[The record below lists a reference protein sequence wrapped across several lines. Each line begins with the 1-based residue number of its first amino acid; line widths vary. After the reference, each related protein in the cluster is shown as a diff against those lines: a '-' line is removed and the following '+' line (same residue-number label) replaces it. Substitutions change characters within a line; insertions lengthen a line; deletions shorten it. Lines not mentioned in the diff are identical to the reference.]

1 MRHLVCSSILALLL
15 LSVSSNAWTN
25 QGLVRCGGL
34 FLLDLP
40 GKEASTKGCEI
51 NDSLSVDGWNFDAA
65 YGYASYDFFLRHR
78 GKSKMH
84 SWTLSDRGSSSFG
97 DISVVREYRHLEFEV
112 DVYSLPLFVFSSRWY
127 TLDSLAYA
135 GASFGR
141 GWLEHDGFTWESSS
155 GMDFVPV
162 VNGVFTDQLTFRRL
176 YAGSKFFNGDFRTG
190 LTYGNTE
197 PDMENRTGY
206 VFSDSS
212 RFWAWDARYLLKVGK
227 NSFSLMYSYVNAD
240 LHLFGLLREEDDGK
254 IDEKRFAYLPLGVD
268 VNLFHAAYGREVG
281 EASLFKLRAA
291 YMTVDVNIP
300 WESRRF
306 YETLAPNRSVSD
318 ATLRT
323 LSFVVFQR
331 SFRVYG
337 DVDSYVA
344 DFGVSFSSTCSI
356 GRWRLSPEVSADLFY
371 AESDIHVYLRKEKSG
386 LFYVNQ
392 STDEFKYEASV
403 AGTVIAATGRL
414 ESPGYRFFASVG
426 VGQLIPFSY
435 GYEKIEDDAEP
446 ETKPPKKGGGGG
458 GKHSS
463 SHKETP
469 ETEKTEKTEKS
480 EKSDSALMKKMRF
493 VASHAFRNGFA
504 VSAGV
509 GVKF

>member
-1 MRHLVCSSILALLL
+1 
-15 LSVSSNAWTN
+15 
-25 QGLVRCGGL
+25 
-34 FLLDLP
+34 LDLP
-40 GKEASTKGCEI
+40 GKEASAKGCGI
-51 NDSLSVDGWNFDAA
+51 YDSLDADGWTFDAA
-65 YGYASYDFFLRHR
+65 YGYASHDFFLRHR
-78 GKSKMH
+78 GESEMH
-84 SWTLSDRGSSSFG
+84 SWTLSDKGSSSFG
-97 DISVVREYRHLEFEV
+97 EISVAREYRHLQFEV

-135 GASFGR
+135 GVSLGR
-141 GWLEHDGFTWESSS
+141 GWLEHDSFTWESSS
-155 GMDFVPV
+155 GLDFVPV
-162 VNGVFTDQLTFRRL
+162 VNGVFVDQLTFRRL
-176 YAGSKFFNGDFRTG
+176 YAGSKFLNGDFRTG
-190 LTYGNTE
+190 LTYGNTV
-197 PDMENRTGY
+197 PDMEDRTGY

-212 RFWAWDARYLLKVGK
+212 RFWEWDARYLLKVGK
-227 NSFSLMYSYVNAD
+227 NNFSLMYSYVDAD
-240 LHLFGLLREEDDGK
+240 LHVFGLLREKEDDGEV
-254 IDEKRFAYLPLGVD
+254 DEKRFAYVPLGVD

-281 EASLFKLRAA
+281 EASFLELRATYLTA
-291 YMTVDVNIP
+291 DVNLP

-306 YETLAPNRSVSD
+306 YETLAPNRSVTD

-337 DVDSYVA
+337 DVDSYVS

-356 GRWRLSPEVSADLFY
+356 GRWRFLPEVSADLFY

-386 LFYVNQ
+386 LFYVKQ

-403 AGTVIAATGRL
+403 AGTVIVAAGRL
-414 ESPGYRFFASVG
+414 ESPGDRFFATVG

-435 GYEKIEDDAEP
+435 SYEKIEVEEEP
-446 ETKPPKKGGGGG
+446 ETEPPKKNSGGGG

-463 SHKETP
+463 SHKQNP
-469 ETEKTEKTEKS
+469 EKEKTEKADKTEDS
-480 EKSDSALMKKMRF
+480 EKTDSAIMKKLRF

-504 VSAGV
+504 VSVGV

>member
-1 MRHLVCSSILALLL
+1 MRHFFRSSIQVLLL
-15 LSVSSNAWTN
+15 LSVCGFAWIN

-40 GKEASTKGCEI
+40 GKDAGVKGCVI
-51 NDSLSVDGWNFDAA
+51 NDSLSAGGWSFDAT
-65 YGYASYDFFLRHR
+65 YGSVSHDFFLRHH
-78 GKSKMH
+78 GESEMH
-84 SWTLSDRGSSSFG
+84 SWTMSDEGVSSFG
-97 DISVVREYRHLEFEV
+97 GISVVREYRHLELEV
-112 DVYSLPLFVFSSRWY
+112 DLYSLPLFVVSSRWY

-135 GASFGR
+135 GVAFGR
-141 GWLEHDGFTWESSS
+141 ASLEHDGFTWKSSS
-155 GMDFVPV
+155 GLDFVPV
-162 VNGVFTDQLTFRRL
+162 VDGIFKDQLTFRRL
-176 YAGSKFFNGDFRTG
+176 YAGSKSFIGDFRTG
-190 LTYGNTE
+190 LTYGNTV
-197 PDMENRTGY
+197 PDMENRTGF

-212 RFWAWDARYLLKVGK
+212 RFWEWDARYQVKVGK
-227 NSFSLMYSYVNAD
+227 NKFSLLYGYVDAD
-240 LHLFGLLREEDDGK
+240 LRLFGLLREKGEDGEL
-254 IDEKRFAYLPLGVD
+254 DEKRFAYVPLGLD
-268 VNLFHAAYGREVG
+268 INLFYGAYSRELGKESLLELHAAYLTAE
-281 EASLFKLRAA
+281 
-291 YMTVDVNIP
+291 VNIP

-306 YETLAPNRSVSD
+306 HETLAPNRSVSD
-318 ATLRT
+318 AKLRA

-344 DFGVSFSSTCSI
+344 DFGASFSSTCSI

-371 AESDIHVYLRKEKSG
+371 AESDVHVYLRKEKSG
-386 LFYVNQ
+386 MFYVKQ

-403 AGTVIAATGRL
+403 AGAVIFAASSL
-414 ESPGYRFFASVG
+414 ESPGGRFFASVG

-435 GYEKIEDDAEP
+435 SYEKIEVDEEP
-446 ETKPPKKGGGGG
+446 ETEPQKKDGGGGG

-469 ETEKTEKTEKS
+469 EAEKTEKS
-480 EKSDSALMKKMRF
+480 EKKDNVLMKKLRF

-504 VSAGV
+504 VSAGI